1 MGNHQR
7 VNKEGGHPQL
17 PDLDVTAPMPR
28 PAVTEPNEL
37 TQPNE
42 FADYPARGATTPQPG
57 PQLPPLQ
64 PQQQPHQR
72 PGPPAAPHPKAGA
85 YAAAAPLPNAYPP
98 PVDGP
103 YAAGAVPV
111 TNAQTA
117 NVQAAAAYG
126 APVVIHERAASP
138 FAVRPANLPPV
149 GGYAERSPR
158 IASIPDDNAVT
169 MEPTTRKNPAVGT
182 EDKEAK
188 PLSTFGEI
196 KLILKDFIHRN
207 EKVIWWLHTAYALC
221 LGAFV
226 ASFASKGFE
235 NARKLTLSLC
245 AAWLLVVF
253 FFRFFGTGSQQDFM
267 TAWPGMRRRF
277 FVMTYLMKNLFQ
289 GMLFYLLPFYWKSAS
304 IEASTYVIPVAL
316 SACAVLSTLDLV
328 FDRVLLRFKT
338 WASLFFALTLFG
350 CMNLVVPALLP
361 NTPIVVTYCV
371 ATGFSIATFMLFHL
385 PLTSLRRPVWAGTF
399 VAAVLLG
406 VLGAYTGRRAMPPV
420 PLTLKDAG
428 VGPKLRE
435 DGSLQAEVRVLRL
448 GDISDLYA
456 VSDVQ
461 VIGKSEH
468 FKHVWRFG
476 SRALNTDTADAAPSK
491 ERNVV
496 RVASKLPVAELPS
509 NPEGKYTVDIVTDGD
524 QIVGRIVFEIKP

>member
-1 MGNHQR
+1 MSLKGP
-7 VNKEGGHPQL
+7 GDHPEL
-17 PDLDVTAPMPR
+17 PDLDLTVPMP
-28 PAVTEPNEL
+28 PAPRAAAERHE
-37 TQPNE
+37 PNE
-42 FADYPARGATTPQPG
+42 FADYP
-57 PQLPPLQ
+57 PPLA
-64 PQQQPHQR
+64 
-72 PGPPAAPHPKAGA
+72 AAPAPTAPATPGASAAAVRAPGHAHPTAGA

-98 PVDGP
+98 ATSNPQP
-103 YAAGAVPV
+103 SS
-111 TNAQTA
+111 
-117 NVQAAAAYG
+117 AAASAAYA
-126 APVVIHERAASP
+126 APVVVHERPASP
-138 FAVRPANLPPV
+138 FAVRPANLPPA
-149 GGYAERSPR
+149 GGAPR
-158 IASIPDDNAVT
+158 VASAPDDSAVT
-169 MEPTTRKNPAVGT
+169 MEPTTRKNPSAVLEGKD
-182 EDKEAK
+182 EK

-196 KLILKDFIHRN
+196 KLILKEFVHRN

-350 CMNLVVPALLP
+350 CMNLVIPALLP

-385 PLTSLRRPVWAGTF
+385 PLTSLKKPVWAGTF

-476 SRALNTDTADAAPSK
+476 KRALNTETADAAPSK

-496 RVASKLPVAELPS
+496 RVASKLAVAELPA